1 MKKYITFLEVPDK
14 TYNALQEEFFEHEHK
29 AKAFVSAPRE
39 DGTTRT
45 IHHMCGIRLED
56 AEDCHLAHKIANNLS
71 RIINAE
77 VKPRYYRQS
86 AESDLQPHV
95 DLNATV
101 ALNVVLGGSGPVT
114 FDYEHEFYYKAAL
127 LNVTELH
134 SVRTEDTRILFR
146 LTMNNIDYYDVC
158 NMIENR
164 EHEIFD
170 IS

>member
-1 MKKYITFLEVPDK
+1 M
-14 TYNALQEEFFEHEHK
+14 
-29 AKAFVSAPRE
+29 
-39 DGTTRT
+39 
-45 IHHMCGIRLED
+45 
-56 AEDCHLAHKIANNLS
+56 
-71 RIINAE
+71 
-77 VKPRYYRQS
+77 
-86 AESDLQPHV
+86 
-95 DLNATV
+95 
-101 ALNVVLGGSGPVT
+101 VLGGSGPVT

-146 LTMNNIDYYDVC
+146 LTMNNIDYYDVY